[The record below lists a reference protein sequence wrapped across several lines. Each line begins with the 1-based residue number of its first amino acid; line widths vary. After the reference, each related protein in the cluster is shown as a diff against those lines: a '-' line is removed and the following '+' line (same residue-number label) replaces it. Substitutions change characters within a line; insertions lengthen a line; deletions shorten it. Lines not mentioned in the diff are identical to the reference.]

1 MRRRRAD
8 WRLWLV
14 ALVASVWTPGIAEAA
29 CSGRIRSTELSPGLA
44 YDGFSASETVA
55 VKEVRIDNA
64 GTDDCTF
71 WLAFYRSPAA
81 PAVLGG
87 RLVYELRTSSGAEL
101 LSERPPT
108 VVPDRFLASGVVRGH
123 QSARLE
129 YQWRILRGQV
139 VAAGRYADRIDLRL
153 FEAEKNAVLDAQTL
167 ALTAAV
173 DASVSI
179 NLAGAEVSSPHAHT
193 MDFGTLE
200 TGESKSVQIQVRSN
214 QRFRLEVSATHGGRM
229 QLASPL
235 DAWSVEYVASLDGRT
250 LRFPDSLGPFDATTV
265 NGLSLPFRVTIGD
278 VANKRAGIY
287 RDEVTIAIVP
297 GS

>member
-1 MRRRRAD
+1 MRRRAG
-8 WRLWLV
+8 WHLSLV
-14 ALVASVWTPGIAEAA
+14 ALAVSVWTPGITEAA
-29 CSGRIRSTELSPGLA
+29 CSGRIRSTELSPSLT
-44 YDGFSASETVA
+44 YDGFAAAETVA
-55 VKEVRIDNA
+55 VKEVRIDNT
-64 GTDDCTF
+64 GSDDCSF
-71 WLAFYRSPAA
+71 WLAFYRSPAS

-87 RLVYELRTSSGAEL
+87 RLVYELRSSSGAEL

-108 VVPDRFLASGVVRGH
+108 VVPDRFLASGAVRGR

-139 VAAGRYADRIDLRL
+139 VAAGRYADRVDLRL
-153 FEAEKNAVLDAQTL
+153 FEAGKNSLLDSRTL

-179 NLAGAEVSSPHAHT
+179 NLAGADVSSPHAYT

-200 TGESKSVQIQVRSN
+200 TGEQKAVQIQVRSN

-229 QLASPL
+229 QLAPPL
-235 DAWSVEYVASLDGRT
+235 DAWWVEYAATLDGRT
-250 LRFPDSLGPFDATTV
+250 LRFPDSIGPFDATTV
-265 NGLSLPFRVTIGD
+265 NGVSLPFRVTIGD
-278 VANKRAGIY
+278 VANKRAGTY

>member
-1 MRRRRAD
+1 MRRRGAS
-8 WRLWLV
+8 WPFWLV
-14 ALVASVWTPGIAEAA
+14 ALAAGVWTPAIAEAA
-29 CSGRIRSTELSPGLA
+29 CSGRIRSTDLSPSLA
-44 YDGFSASETVA
+44 YDGFAAAETVT
-55 VKEVRIDNA
+55 VNEVRIDNT
-64 GTDDCTF
+64 GSDDCSF

-81 PAVLGG
+81 PAVLGR

-108 VVPDRFLASGVVRGH
+108 VVPDRFLANGVVRGH

-139 VAAGRYADRIDLRL
+139 VAAGRYADRVDLRL
-153 FEAEKNAVLDAQTL
+153 FEAGKNTLLDSQTL

-179 NLAGAEVSSPHAHT
+179 NLAGADVSSPHTHT

-214 QRFRLEVSATHGGRM
+214 QRFRLQVSATHGGRM
-229 QLASPL
+229 QLAPPL
-235 DAWSVEYVASLDGRT
+235 DAWWVEYVATLDGRT
-250 LRFPDSLGPFDATTV
+250 LRFPDSLGPFAATTV
-265 NGLSLPFRVTIGD
+265 NGVSLPFRVTIGD
-278 VANKRAGIY
+278 VANKRAGTY